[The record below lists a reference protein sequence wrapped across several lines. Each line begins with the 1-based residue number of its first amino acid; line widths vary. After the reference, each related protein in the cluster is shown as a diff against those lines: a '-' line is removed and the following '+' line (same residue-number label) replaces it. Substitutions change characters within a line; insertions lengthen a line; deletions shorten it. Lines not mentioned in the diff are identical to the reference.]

1 VGNRNIDV
9 SHMIWQ
15 IHNRLMFANSAKD
28 ADIIADE
35 LAVLTFDPMKIK
47 HQLMTRRQLIAG

>member
-1 VGNRNIDV
+1 
-9 SHMIWQ
+9 MIWQ
-15 IHNRLMFANSAKD
+15 IRNRLMFANSAKD